1 MNDSE
6 ILQLIAAGDERGLR
20 ELERAYSDHCAET
33 ALEVL
38 DAAELDAAGTGEGS
52 AVSRREI
59 ARQCAFDA
67 FLKLWNCRGNI
78 DPATFPLR
86 EYLDD
91 TVRNVALSRR
101 ARNASMPATPLEWA
115 AAPAVSGAAQAR
127 SGEFKGPIKSGWITG
142 FDEAPEAATASGD
155 TGASSTGTA
164 ADAAASSG
172 ATDANS
178 AANDAADA
186 TTGTSALSK
195 KKRKTRLIIAGA
207 VALALLIAAVIT
219 GAVINSRSSRK
230 KDPSLDRVTPPRR
243 SADATAAPGRTS
255 ARTAFPGVTP
265 DPSATPDHS
274 ATPGPAT
281 GPVYDP
287 TAVSTEQIPETFPP
301 TEEPSPTP
309 IVEKTLS
316 VDLNLDGYAETI
328 AVERKQFDPNSFTVS
343 VKEGTE
349 KDNGKVIW
357 SIGADVSH
365 SGWTGCCLCVIGE
378 RYGILVYKP
387 EVYQGEAAYSFTVY
401 GFSKE
406 FGAYVEDYGAVSFSM
421 TGRTPLPVKAMVTFA
436 DRVNIYLASNTLL
449 LSTLDG
455 QVSTGGG
462 LPAEKYSWTATY
474 APDGDSSLSRPMEE
488 RLNEVRDI
496 LYRSY
501 HDDFDIIIID

>member
-20 ELERAYSDHCAET
+20 ELERAYSDHCAEK

-67 FLKLWNCRGNI
+67 FLKLWNSRGNI

-101 ARNASMPATPLEWA
+101 SRNASMPATPLEWA
-115 AAPAVSGAAQAR
+115 AAPAVSGAVPAR

-142 FDEAPEAATASGD
+142 FDEAPETAN
-155 TGASSTGTA
+155 A
-164 ADAAASSG
+164 SG

-178 AANDAADA
+178 AASDAADA
-186 TTGTSALSK
+186 TTGTSASSK
-195 KKRKTRLIIAGA
+195 KKRKIRLIIAGA
-207 VALALLIAAVIT
+207 VALVLLIAAVIT

-274 ATPGPAT
+274 ATPGHAT

-287 TAVSTEQIPETFPP
+287 TAVPTAVPTEQIPETFPP

-328 AVERKQFDPNSFTVS
+328 AVERNQVDLNSFTVS

-357 SIGADVSH
+357 AIGADVSH

-378 RYGILVYKP
+378 RYGILVYRP

-474 APDGDSSLSRPMEE
+474 APDGDASLSRPMEE

-501 HDDFDIIIID
+501 HDDFDIIIND